1 MLMFINIVNFFLIK
15 IRIGFYAYPH
25 SVLCL
30 CIFLHLYRQSRAKL
44 ESVFK
49 DGCFG
54 EAHVLDPAI
63 VELFEGFLLLVR
75 EALFEFLVMPCHVAE
90 EFLHLR

>member
-30 CIFLHLYRQSRAKL
+30 CIFLHLYRQPRSEL
-44 ESVFK
+44 EGILEDS
-49 DGCFG
+49 CFG
-54 EAHVLDPAI
+54 EAHVLVPTI

-75 EALFEFLVMPCHVAE
+75 EALFKFLVMP
-90 EFLHLR
+90 